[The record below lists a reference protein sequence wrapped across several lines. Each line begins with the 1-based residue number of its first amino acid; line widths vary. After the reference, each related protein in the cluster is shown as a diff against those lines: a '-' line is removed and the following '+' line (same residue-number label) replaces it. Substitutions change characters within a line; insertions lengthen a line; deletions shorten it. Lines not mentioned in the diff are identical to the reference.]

1 MTANGGNFFNQY
13 ISAFTQSRIQSNL
26 FLLKW
31 NFNTFLPLSIWTSC
45 VEWDIAYHSSII
57 SSQSSYFYTHIQYIR
72 LHDSFW
78 AVEAEDVIAHSL
90 LQWKHEAVCFG
101 EHLRWAQW
109 KGFTFMS
116 IQAVWLGLKNTLLFS
131 YKRWQSRP
139 KLNICLHRPPYEAQI
154 ASCQFSV
161 KWKAL

>member
-1 MTANGGNFFNQY
+1 MCNQY
-13 ISAFTQSRIQSNL
+13 SSAFTQSRIQSNR

-31 NFNTFLPLSIWTSC
+31 SFFTFLPLCIWAC
-45 VEWDIAYHSSII
+45 VEWAIAYHSPII
-57 SSQSSYFYTHIQYIR
+57 SSQASYFYTHIYLR

-78 AVEAEDVIAHSL
+78 AVEAEDVIAYSL

-116 IQAVWLGLKNTLLFS
+116 IQAFWLELKNILLFS
-131 YKRWQSRP
+131 YKRWKSRP
-139 KLNICLHRPPYEAQI
+139 KLNIGLHRPAYEAQI
-154 ASCQFSV
+154 ASFQFRQCWM
-161 KWKAL
+161 KGIIE